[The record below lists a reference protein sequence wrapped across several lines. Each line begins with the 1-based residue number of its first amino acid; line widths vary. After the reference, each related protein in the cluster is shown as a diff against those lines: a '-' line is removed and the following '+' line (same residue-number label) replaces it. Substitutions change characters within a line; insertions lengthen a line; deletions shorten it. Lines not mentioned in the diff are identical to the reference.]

1 MYFGIT
7 TIAWS
12 IMTWREASLYSPPVG
27 DHRGS
32 RKAKTACPA
41 QARPSRNLLSLRPH
55 PPTLAIIPANPPTL
69 CPPPFK
75 SLCQIRE
82 VMYRLNTYILLM
94 LYPAPFCHALC
105 FPSIRLCLLVNK
117 EAKIKAL
124 VLVSYPQKP
133 IWIVSSVIGHFGS
146 LTMLSEYYK
155 YIRRCFFEY
164 KMDSEL
170 LQVFYSN
177 QRNTIRHL
185 YTVGKKA
192 LFYCFFKD

>member
-27 DHRGS
+27 DHRLQS
-32 RKAKTACPA
+32 SQKEAAKMALGPA

-82 VMYRLNTYILLM
+82 VMYRYTYLCVPSPFLSCSLLS
-94 LYPAPFCHALC
+94 LHPFMPTCQQRA
-105 FPSIRLCLLVNK
+105 
-117 EAKIKAL
+117 AKIKAL
-124 VLVSYPQKP
+124 VLVLTHKSP
-133 IWIVSSVIGHFGS
+133 FG
-146 LTMLSEYYK
+146 
-155 YIRRCFFEY
+155 
-164 KMDSEL
+164 
-170 LQVFYSN
+170 
-177 QRNTIRHL
+177 
-185 YTVGKKA
+185 
-192 LFYCFFKD
+192 

>member
-27 DHRGS
+27 DHRQS
-32 RKAKTACPA
+32 SQKEAAKMALGPA
-41 QARPSRNLLSLRPH
+41 QARPNRNLLSLRPH

-146 LTMLSEYYK
+146 LTMLSEYYNYP
-155 YIRRCFFEY
+155 YI
-164 KMDSEL
+164 L
-170 LQVFYSN
+170 
-177 QRNTIRHL
+177 
-185 YTVGKKA
+185 
-192 LFYCFFKD
+192 